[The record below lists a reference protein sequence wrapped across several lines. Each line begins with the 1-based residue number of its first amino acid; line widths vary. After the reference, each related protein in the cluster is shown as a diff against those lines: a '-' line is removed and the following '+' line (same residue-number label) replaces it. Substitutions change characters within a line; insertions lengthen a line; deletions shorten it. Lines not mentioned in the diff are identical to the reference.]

1 MATQRDYYEV
11 LLVEKAATGEEIKK
25 AYRKLA
31 MQYHPDRN
39 PGDAQAEENF
49 KEAAEAYEVLS
60 DENKRA
66 RYDRFGHQ
74 GVKNDHH
81 NYTNVND
88 IFSQFGDIFGGG
100 GGGGSIFDQF
110 FGGGFA
116 QQRSPNGAER
126 GSDIQIKIG
135 LTLEE
140 IATGVEKTV
149 KVKHLKT
156 CGTCNGSGA
165 KDSTAVETCKTCSGL
180 GQVRQVRSMGFG
192 QFVNV
197 AACPTCH
204 GEGRIVKDKCSPC
217 RGEGR
222 VQQEDTLKVKMPA
235 GVSDGNYLTLS
246 GQGNAGKRGGPS
258 GDCFVVVEEEEHD
271 IFLRDGDDV
280 VLDLEVTFPQA
291 ALGSEIEVPTLI
303 GASLLK
309 VQAGTQS
316 GTLLRMRDKG
326 IQHLNRSGKGDQ
338 IVRVQ
343 VVTPT
348 KLNKQEKALLQD
360 LAGQDHFKAAGSTNA
375 ERESVESEGG
385 VLDNL
390 KSIFS

>member
-1 MATQRDYYEV
+1 MKRDYYEI
-11 LLVEKAATGEEIKK
+11 LTVEKTATAEEIKK

-39 PGDAQAEENF
+39 PGDAEAEEKF

-60 DENKRA
+60 DQDKRA

-74 GVKNDHH
+74 GVRNDHH
-81 NYTNVND
+81 HYTNVND
-88 IFSQFGDIFGGG
+88 IFSQFSDIF
-100 GGGGSIFDQF
+100 GGGSIFDQF
-110 FGGGFA
+110 FGGGFQ
-116 QQRSPNGAER
+116 QQRGGATVER
-126 GSDIQIKIG
+126 GGDVQVKAS

-140 IATGVEKTV
+140 IATGVERTI
-149 KVKHLKT
+149 KVRHLRT
-156 CGTCNGSGA
+156 CGTCDGSGA
-165 KDSTAVETCKTCSGL
+165 KDGAAVDTCKTCSGL

-197 AACPTCH
+197 TTCPT
-204 GEGRIVKDKCSPC
+204 C

-222 VQQEDTLKVKMPA
+222 VVKDKCGECRGEGRLEQEDTLKVKIPA
-235 GVSDGNYLTLS
+235 GVSEGNYLTLS
-246 GQGNAGKRGGPS
+246 GQGHAGRRGGPN
-258 GDCFVVVEEEEHD
+258 GDCFVVIEEEEHD
-271 IFLRDGDDV
+271 IFVRDGDDV
-280 VLDLEVTFPQA
+280 VLDLDISFPQA
-291 ALGSEIEVPTLI
+291 ALGAEIEVPTLT

-309 VQAGTQS
+309 IQSGTQS

-348 KLNKQEKALLQD
+348 KLNKQEKALLED
-360 LAGQDHFKAAGSTNA
+360 LAEQQHFKSEVISMAREAEAEEASGSVF
-375 ERESVESEGG
+375 S
-385 VLDNL
+385 NL
-390 KSIFS
+390 KSMFS